1 MNSLPALS
9 LLTATPL
16 LGAVILSLL
25 RTANAAVV
33 LRVSLAASLLATVQV
48 VALLA
53 RFDTASGTLQFIE
66 RLDWMPTLGVS
77 YFVALDGINL
87 LPVLMTVLLVPFTL
101 AVTGVPADRPRLYGI
116 LILLLEGGLLGNFTA
131 LNFIHWF
138 LYWEL
143 GLIPAWFLVRLWG
156 GPGARPA
163 SDQFFLF
170 TLAGSVALL
179 VAFLALLPGARTLDL
194 PQLSELGRSGRL
206 IPAAAAG
213 LSWTGLDATHLGTV
227 LFLAAFAGLAVKV
240 PLVPFHT
247 WLPDT
252 YAEAPTGVTMLLT
265 GALSKMGVYGFLRVL
280 APVFPGE
287 LRALL
292 GPLLALTVAS
302 IVLPALMALAQQD
315 LKRLLAYS
323 SVNHLG
329 YCLLG
334 LFAVLDP
341 APATPAW
348 DRERSAAMSGALLQ
362 LFNHGINAALLF
374 GVVALIERRSG
385 GRRGL
390 DDFGGL
396 RTRAPVLSGIAGV
409 ALFASL
415 GLPGLSGF
423 VGEFLVFKGAFALVP
438 GAAVLAVPGLF
449 LTAMFLLTLYQRVFN
464 GPLNPAWVAF
474 PDLTRREVLVL
485 APAVLLLVLPGV
497 LPHLLLRWVNASVV
511 RHIAQLLPGT

>member
-1 MNSLPALS
+1 
-9 LLTATPL
+9 
-16 LGAVILSLL
+16 
-25 RTANAAVV
+25 
-33 LRVSLAASLLATVQV
+33 
-48 VALLA
+48 
-53 RFDTASGTLQFIE
+53 
-66 RLDWMPTLGVS
+66 
-77 YFVALDGINL
+77 
-87 LPVLMTVLLVPFTL
+87 
-101 AVTGVPADRPRLYGI
+101 
-116 LILLLEGGLLGNFTA
+116 
-131 LNFIHWF
+131 
-138 LYWEL
+138 
-143 GLIPAWFLVRLWG
+143 
-156 GPGARPA
+156 
-163 SDQFFLF
+163 
-170 TLAGSVALL
+170 
-179 VAFLALLPGARTLDL
+179 
-194 PQLSELGRSGRL
+194 
-206 IPAAAAG
+206 
-213 LSWTGLDATHLGTV
+213 
-227 LFLAAFAGLAVKV
+227 
-240 PLVPFHT
+240 
-247 WLPDT
+247 
-252 YAEAPTGVTMLLT
+252 
-265 GALSKMGVYGFLRVL
+265 
-280 APVFPGE
+280 
-287 LRALL
+287 
-292 GPLLALTVAS
+292 
-302 IVLPALMALAQQD
+302 MALAQQD

-396 RTRAPVLSGIAGV
+396 RARAPVLSGIAGV

-464 GPLNPAWVAF
+464 GPLNPAWAAF

-511 RHIAQLLPGT
+511 RHVAQLLPGT